1 MTEKMSQDDRI
12 PILKASQH
20 HSKASDLLCHIVFVD
35 AASFLGWFVRYVSHG
50 RYRYSVVMPPVSH
63 VLVNNNN
70 SFCALQEFIAL
81 CEVLELIPEDE
92 LELSRQE
99 QPDTMANRRAQKVR
113 PNYIF
118 SPSTC

>member
-1 MTEKMSQDDRI
+1 MSQDDRI
-12 PILKASQH
+12 PILKASQQ

-35 AASFLGWFVRYVSHG
+35 AASFLGWFVRYVSYG

-118 SPSTC
+118 PPSTC